1 MYFRNSLL
9 VCALLTASAVSASA
23 PHPSDAA
30 QQILAAEAAELAA
43 WEAEDIEAIMNA
55 YAEDAV
61 VMPGGAVIP
70 DRRSLRELFVA
81 FLEDPGFTLTFRSDP
96 PLVAASGE
104 IGVTVGTYA
113 VSFTHPESRE
123 VVRHTGRHLMTW
135 RLESDGEWRVIRQ
148 MTAHDRQN

>member
-1 MYFRNSLL
+1 MDFRTALFA
-9 VCALLTASAVSASA
+9 CALSTAAAVSASA
-23 PHPSDAA
+23 PNPSEPA
-30 QQILAAEAAELAA
+30 QQILAAEAAEQAA
-43 WEAEDIEAIMNA
+43 WDAGDIEAIMNA
-55 YAEDAV
+55 YADDAV

-70 DRRSLRELFVA
+70 DRKSLRELFVA
-81 FLEDPGFTLTFRSDP
+81 FLGDPGFTLTFRSDP

-135 RLESDGEWRVIRQ
+135 RHEADGQWRVIRQ
-148 MTAHDRQN
+148 MTVHDR